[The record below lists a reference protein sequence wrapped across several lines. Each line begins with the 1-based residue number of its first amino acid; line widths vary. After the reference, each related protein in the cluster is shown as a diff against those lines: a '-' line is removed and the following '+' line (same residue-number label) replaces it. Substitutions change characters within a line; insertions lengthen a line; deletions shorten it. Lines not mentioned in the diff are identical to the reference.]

1 MKFDTNLRAC
11 KHLWNSPQYH
21 VILYLCHMTPDHTWL
36 WALWVDHL
44 RCQGNLPNHPT
55 KSIPWI
61 CKGLYIGIWNE
72 EERLLNLI
80 IFIMTWASITYKY
93 SNHKRYNI
101 ELPKYIPH
109 HALWTHKP
117 DKRNLFSCPPAL
129 TWWCHDM
136 ETFQCYWPFVR
147 GIHWSPVDSLTKGQ

>member
-1 MKFDTNLRAC
+1 M
-11 KHLWNSPQYH
+11 
-21 VILYLCHMTPDHTWL
+21 ILYLCHMTPDLTWP

-80 IFIMTWASITYKY
+80 VFTMTRASITYKF
-93 SNHKRYNI
+93 SNKKKPIYIDLNFQNTSYI
-101 ELPKYIPH
+101 MLFELTNLTKEIP
-109 HALWTHKP
+109 
-117 DKRNLFSCPPAL
+117 FPAL

-136 ETFQCYWPFVR
+136 KTFSVLLGLCEGNPPITDGFPHK
-147 GIHWSPVDSLTKGQ
+147 GPVPQTLVFSRC